1 MKDSIRK
8 TRTPNNSLNRK
19 VNRMNDMNT
28 MSKHF
33 PRAVRLSWET
43 VEELLW
49 KVALDMKSDG
59 YDPDVVI
66 AVARGGLAPA
76 RILMD
81 YLHKKYI
88 CTFQMGHWDSE
99 VSLSEKPRIVF
110 PLPDV
115 DLTGKSVLVVDD
127 VSDEGG
133 TMEGVVSYLRPLVGE
148 IRTVVLVSKADSR
161 LKASYC
167 PETMD
172 DWGWVMFPWSRH
184 EDLLSFT
191 EKVLQL
197 TGGATVEDIIRIL
210 EEAMSVDI
218 ARHEIEKVLV
228 DMQQAREVKEDSH
241 KVWILI

>member
-1 MKDSIRK
+1 MDW
-8 TRTPNNSLNRK
+8 THNNLLNRK
-19 VNRMNDMNT
+19 VNSMDDHGAMK
-28 MSKHF
+28 KHF
-33 PRAVRLSWET
+33 PQAVRLSWEE

-49 KVALDMKSDG
+49 KVALDMKTDG

-76 RILMD
+76 RILVD
-81 YLHKKYI
+81 YLQKKYV
-88 CTFQMGHWDSE
+88 CTFQMGHWDDE
-99 VSLSEKPRIVF
+99 ASLSEKPRIVF

-115 DLTGKSVLVVDD
+115 DLTGKRVLVVDD

-133 TMEGVVSYLRPLVGE
+133 TMEEVISYLQSRVSE

-161 LKASYC
+161 LKADYC

-172 DWGWVMFPWSRH
+172 EWRWVMFPWSRH

-218 ARHEIEKVLV
+218 ARQEIEKVLI
-228 DMQQAREVKEDSH
+228 DMQKAREVHEDSH
-241 KVWILI
+241 KVWMLI

>member
-1 MKDSIRK
+1 
-8 TRTPNNSLNRK
+8 
-19 VNRMNDMNT
+19 MNETNPMR
-28 MSKHF
+28 KHF
-33 PRAVRLSWET
+33 PLAVRLSWEE

-49 KVALDMKSDG
+49 KAAQSMKADG

-81 YLHKKYI
+81 YLQKKYI
-88 CTFQMGHWDSE
+88 CTFQMGHWDDE
-99 VSLSEKPRIVF
+99 ASLSEEPKIVF

-115 DLTGKSVLVVDD
+115 DLSGKRVLVVDD

-133 TMEGVVSYLRPLVGE
+133 TMEGVVSYLSTRVRE
-148 IRTVVLVSKADSR
+148 IRTMVLVSKADPR
-161 LKASYC
+161 LRADYC

-172 DWGWVMFPWSRH
+172 QWRWVMFPWSRH

-218 ARHEIEKVLV
+218 ARHEIEKVLA
-228 DMQQAREVKEDSH
+228 DMQRAREVKESGN
-241 KVWILI
+241 KVWTLI

>member
-1 MKDSIRK
+1 
-8 TRTPNNSLNRK
+8 
-19 VNRMNDMNT
+19 MNDENAIG
-28 MSKHF
+28 KHF
-33 PRAVRLSWET
+33 PLAIRLSWEE

-49 KVALDMKSDG
+49 KVALAMKADN

-76 RILMD
+76 RILVD
-81 YLHKKYI
+81 YLQKKYI
-88 CTFQMGHWDSE
+88 CSFQMGHWDDGA
-99 VSLSEKPRIVF
+99 SLSERPKIVI

-115 DLTGKSVLVVDD
+115 DLSGKRVLVVDD

-133 TMEGVVSYLRPLVGE
+133 TMEGVVSYLRSRVRE

-161 LKASYC
+161 LKADYC

-172 DWGWVMFPWSRH
+172 EWRWVLFPWSRH

-191 EKVLQL
+191 EKVLQI

-218 ARHEIEKVLV
+218 ARQEIDRVLA
-228 DMQQAREVKEDSH
+228 DMQQAREVKEGSN
-241 KVWILI
+241 KVWTLI